1 MSNKPFASFCFSTY
15 RRPSYLR
22 STLEKIL
29 LQTFTDFEVIV
40 SDNDENESAK
50 EIVNSFHDQRIKY
63 FPNGENLGMKKSYN
77 KSLERSSG
85 SFITMIADDD
95 PVYPDM
101 LQTLYELQKEYP
113 GYGMYLGG
121 CDWFCTS
128 YKVGKLY
135 NFKVGTNSCLSQNHD
150 LDYKQSFS
158 SENFLEQLF
167 SFGIFPHYLWS
178 TCIIKRE
185 ILIEKGGIPE
195 YGTPF
200 LGDYAYLSVM
210 GSHSGCVIINRA
222 LGCQTLHEEN
232 FGRDQNEQ
240 LVIAAKNFP
249 LYIQGKVSGLKN
261 WPVIQN
267 KMQRF
272 VALWLISHLTFLHH
286 YYKQTRKNEAG
297 LRLAEKDVF
306 GLEFIKKYKTKYLL
320 KKHFPFF
327 HDLLVKVKKL
337 LRGQNET

>member
-1 MSNKPFASFCFSTY
+1 
-15 RRPSYLR
+15 
-22 STLEKIL
+22 
-29 LQTFTDFEVIV
+29 
-40 SDNDENESAK
+40 
-50 EIVNSFHDQRIKY
+50 
-63 FPNGENLGMKKSYN
+63 
-77 KSLERSSG
+77 
-85 SFITMIADDD
+85 MIADDD

-101 LQTLYELQKEYP
+101 LQTLHELQKEYP

-128 YKVGKLY
+128 YKLGKLY

-150 LDYKQSFS
+150 LDYKQTFS
-158 SENFLEQLF
+158 PEIFLEQLF

-185 ILIEKGGIPE
+185 ILIEKGGVPE

-232 FGRDQNEQ
+232 FGRNQNEQ
-240 LVIAAKNFP
+240 IIIAARNFP
-249 LYIQGKVSGLKN
+249 LYIQEKVSGLKN
-261 WPVIQN
+261 WSVIQN

-286 YYKQTRKNEAG
+286 YYKQTQKSDVG

-306 GLEFIKKYKTKYLL
+306 RLGFIKKYKTKYLL

-327 HDLLVKVKKL
+327 HDQLVKVKKL
-337 LRGQNET
+337 LRGQNES